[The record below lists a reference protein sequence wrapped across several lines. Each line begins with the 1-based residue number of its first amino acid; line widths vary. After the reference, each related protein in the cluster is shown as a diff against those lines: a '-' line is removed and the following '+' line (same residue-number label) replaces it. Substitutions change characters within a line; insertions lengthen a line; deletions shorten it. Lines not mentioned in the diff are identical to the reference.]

1 MFDYAGALQRCARG
15 DRAALQALFEQEA
28 ARLVGV
34 ARRILGRQEL
44 AEEAVQDA
52 FLQIWRLA
60 GRYDPEL
67 GSARGWIYAVLRNR
81 ALNLRR
87 DGAREDLLEAGEL
100 ERLQDAAA
108 VTDDAFARLAES
120 SRLRGCL
127 QRLEAARRA
136 CLLLA
141 YVAGF
146 SHGEI
151 AGRLGLPLGTAKA
164 WIRRGLAALKDCM
177 A

>member
-1 MFDYAGALQRCARG
+1 MFDFAEALRRCAAG
-15 DRAALQALFEQEA
+15 DRAALRALFEEEGG
-28 ARLVGV
+28 RLIGV
-34 ARRILGRQEL
+34 ARRILGRREL

-67 GSARGWIYAVLRNR
+67 GSARAWIYAVLRNR

-87 DGAREDLLEAGEL
+87 DGAREDLLEAEDL
-100 ERLQDAAA
+100 ARLQDRQAVIEDAA
-108 VTDDAFARLAES
+108 ARLADS

-127 QRLEAARRA
+127 QRLDQAKRA

-146 SHGEI
+146 THGEI